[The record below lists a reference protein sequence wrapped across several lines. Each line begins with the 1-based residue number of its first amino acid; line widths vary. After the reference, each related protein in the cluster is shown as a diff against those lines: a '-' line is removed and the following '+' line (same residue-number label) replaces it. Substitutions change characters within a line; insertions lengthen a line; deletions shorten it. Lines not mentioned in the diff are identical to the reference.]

1 MSESKYLSAVFGTG
15 RSGTTWLGSIID
27 AHPRV
32 AYRFEPLHA
41 LKHDK
46 RMQQIRQRI
55 DSARSSDLEVAINDL
70 KTYLIHP
77 HPRTERPPFFPKSS
91 RRRRGL
97 TLLNRTCKALPP
109 LSAVYPILY
118 PESKDAHVVLKEVSL
133 ERVLG
138 ILAKSGVVSIIYII
152 RHLAAFVASME
163 SGIHKGVMNDNR
175 ARIALDLAEEH
186 APDLHRAYAD
196 QADSLSLQQRLAIS
210 WVADTNLAMQGIKG
224 RDSVLPIVYEDL
236 CQNITARVTEVYNHL
251 GLDMPAQSRDIIN
264 SFENM
269 ASSKEVGVNPYFSVF
284 RNPVESM
291 NKWKSKLSTET
302 MSDIRQIVE
311 YAVAYH
317 DFKQHWDWS
326 G

>member
-1 MSESKYLSAVFGTG
+1 
-15 RSGTTWLGSIID
+15 
-27 AHPRV
+27 
-32 AYRFEPLHA
+32 
-41 LKHDK
+41 
-46 RMQQIRQRI
+46 
-55 DSARSSDLEVAINDL
+55 
-70 KTYLIHP
+70 
-77 HPRTERPPFFPKSS
+77 
-91 RRRRGL
+91 
-97 TLLNRTCKALPP
+97 
-109 LSAVYPILY
+109 
-118 PESKDAHVVLKEVSL
+118 
-133 ERVLG
+133 
-138 ILAKSGVVSIIYII
+138 
-152 RHLAAFVASME
+152 ME